1 MYEDLSNYVE
11 QQVQAATPAK
21 LIDLLFCR
29 ALRDL
34 TQAVEQHRLDGDA
47 RTQAESIRLIV
58 HAQQIVAELDRSL
71 DLRRGGELARNLHRL
86 YEYMQ
91 FRLNEG
97 IQARNPANIAEV
109 LALLTELH
117 GGWTTVVQEESGAD
131 GATAG
136 AGKTSAFMVA

>member
-34 TQAVEQHRLDGDA
+34 TQAVEQHRLDGDVRA
-47 RTQAESIRLIV
+47 QAESIRLIV
-58 HAQQIVAELDRSL
+58 HAQQIVVELDRSL
-71 DLRRGGELARNLHRL
+71 DLRRGGELAKNLHRL

-97 IQARNPANIAEV
+97 IETRSPAHVAEV
-109 LALLTELH
+109 LALLTDLH
-117 GGWTTVVQEESGAD
+117 GGWATVLQEESGGD
-131 GATAG
+131 GTTAA
-136 AGKTSAFMVA
+136 AGKNAAFMVA